1 MRGLCG
7 WYGDVEGEPSALLQR
22 MLAGR
27 RAAPTGDAKTRA
39 EATAGVAVFDSLAG
53 ATLLDNGDCWL
64 ACVGHPRL
72 RADGAQ
78 GTDAAALL
86 RALQARGRS
95 ALTGIGGD
103 FSLAF
108 CDRRTGRSVL
118 AVDRIGVHQLVYGR
132 VGAAMAFAST
142 LDMLSALPGVERR
155 LSMQGVFDYL
165 FYHVSP
171 GPETILSG
179 LHRLPP
185 GCCIEF
191 GSGGASKAEPYWS
204 MRFDEDHSLSV
215 PQLKQEFVSLLR
227 SSVAEAADVPGCG
240 AFLSG
245 GTDSSTVSGM
255 LARHGSG
262 PARTFS
268 IGFDVAGYDEMVYAR
283 IAAKHF
289 GCEHH
294 EYYVTPADVV
304 DAAPKI
310 AAWYDQP
317 FGNASAIPTYYCARF
332 AAEAGITRI
341 LAGDGGDELFG
352 GNERYGK
359 QYLLGLYQHVPSV
372 LRRGLIEPT
381 LGPWTQH
388 VPLLRKLASYVKQA
402 SPPMPDRYATYN
414 LLMYLGFANVFTPEF
429 LASVDTG
436 HPHRLLLDAHA
447 PYADASLINQ
457 MQGIDLRFTLWDGD
471 LPKVTRMCE
480 LAGVDVTFPLLDD
493 RVVEFSAKLAS
504 DLKLRRTTLRWFFKH
519 ALKDFLPPAVI
530 TKQKHGFGLPVGAWL
545 TGHEPLRQLA
555 IDGIALLRE
564 RHIVQPRFI
573 DELLSQ
579 RLREHAAY
587 FGTMV
592 WLLMMLGLW
601 LDSRRL

>member
-1 MRGLCG
+1 
-7 WYGDVEGEPSALLQR
+7 
-22 MLAGR
+22 
-27 RAAPTGDAKTRA
+27 
-39 EATAGVAVFDSLAG
+39 
-53 ATLLDNGDCWL
+53 
-64 ACVGHPRL
+64 
-72 RADGAQ
+72 
-78 GTDAAALL
+78 
-86 RALQARGRS
+86 
-95 ALTGIGGD
+95 
-103 FSLAF
+103 
-108 CDRRTGRSVL
+108 
-118 AVDRIGVHQLVYGR
+118 
-132 VGAAMAFAST
+132 
-142 LDMLSALPGVERR
+142 LDMLAAFPGVERR

-185 GCCIEF
+185 GCCIEV
-191 GSGGASKAEPYWS
+191 SPGGMSQPEPYWS
-204 MRFDEDHSLSV
+204 MRFDEDPSLSV
-215 PQLKQEFVSLLR
+215 PQLKDQFVSLLR
-227 SSVAEAADVPGCG
+227 DSVTEAADVPGCG

-268 IGFDVAGYDEMVYAR
+268 IGFDVAGYDEMSYAR

-294 EYYVTPADVV
+294 EYYVTPSDVV
-304 DAAPKI
+304 DAVPKI

-317 FGNASAIPTYYCARF
+317 FGNASAIPTYYCARV
-332 AAEAGITRI
+332 AGEAGITRM

-359 QYLLGLYQHVPSV
+359 QYLLGLYQQVPGSF
-372 LRRGLIEPT
+372 RRGVIEPM

-388 VPLLRKLASYVKQA
+388 VPLMRKLGSYVKQA
-402 SPPMPDRYATYN
+402 SPPMPDRYASYN
-414 LLMYLGFANVFTPEF
+414 LLMYLGFAKVFTPEF

-447 PYADASLINQ
+447 PFADASLINQ

-493 RVVEFSAKLAS
+493 RVVEFSAKLPS
-504 DLKLRRTTLRWFFKH
+504 NLKLRRTTLRWFFKH
-519 ALKDFLPPAVI
+519 ALSDFLPPEVI
-530 TKQKHGFGLPVGAWL
+530 AKQKHGFGLPVGAWL
-545 TGHEPLRQLA
+545 TGHAPLRQLA
-555 IDGIALLRE
+555 IDGIAMLRD
-564 RHIVQPRFI
+564 RGIVQPRFI

-592 WLLMMLGLW
+592 WVLMMLGLW